1 MYLCMEKQMYVFRR
15 ISQNRFT
22 SHPQNQKKEI
32 INDLSQQDIV
42 ESALFL
48 QRFTQYRLNQ
58 INRNITESMMQ
69 TSMEWVRTFSL
80 HFLGGKS
87 NFSFVFPSVC
97 EIHLSVSVWTSDDSH
112 WPSADRNSC
121 LLFCNA
127 AFVFCARPQ
136 CIWPRVSKL
145 VCLRRFSRSGGFV
158 VLDSAQDAASK
169 TRLLYAVV
177 NVC

>member
-1 MYLCMEKQMYVFRR
+1 MYLCMEKQTYTLRKDDVLMTDVFRR

-32 INDLSQQDIV
+32 INDVSQQEIV

-48 QRFTQYRLNQ
+48 QYRLIH

-69 TSMEWVRTFSL
+69 TSSNI
-80 HFLGGKS
+80 HFLEGKS
-87 NFSFVFPSVC
+87 NFSFVIRASVRFIC
-97 EIHLSVSVWTSDDSH
+97 QWAFGYLMILTDHQVICSR
-112 WPSADRNSC
+112 SADRNSC

-136 CIWPRVSKL
+136 CIWPRVLKL
-145 VCLRRFSRSGGFV
+145 VCVCGA
-158 VLDSAQDAASK
+158 SAGPVGCGVGLSAG
-169 TRLLYAVV
+169 R
-177 NVC
+177 C